1 MDGCT
6 LINRGSGR
14 VVWCASVFRVLDL
27 LEDFVQT
34 TGENTGLIKKKK
46 KKKKKEKRKQKKT
59 RKEVLLKSI
68 RVKQGKCMYDWKKF
82 PREKIL
88 NTKLPNTR
96 IPSTKIL
103 ST

>member
-6 LINRGSGR
+6 LINRGSSR

-46 KKKKKEKRKQKKT
+46 KKKERKKKT
-59 RKEVLLKSI
+59 EKNKKRSI
-68 RVKQGKCMYDWKKF
+68 VKINTSETGEMYV
-82 PREKIL
+82 
-88 NTKLPNTR
+88 
-96 IPSTKIL
+96 
-103 ST
+103 